1 MKKIINAKSMEEID
15 PTKLE
20 SLLADEYADLWLAK
34 FGTPPKG
41 MHPIPSNVA
50 EDEIQFF
57 ISFSEHQE

>member
-1 MKKIINAKSMEEID
+1 MKIVNANTMVQID
-15 PTKLE
+15 SDQL
-20 SLLADEYADLWLAK
+20 SQMLVSEYADLWMAK

-50 EDEIQFF
+50 EDQIQFF

>member
-1 MKKIINAKSMEEID
+1 MKIVNAKTMVQID
-15 PTKLE
+15 SDQL
-20 SLLADEYADLWLAK
+20 SQMLVSEYADLWMAK

-50 EDEIQFF
+50 EDQIQFF